1 MLTPELEEQQ
11 ARMAVGVSLTDFENM
26 PGTPDWCDE
35 QSPVSKSDVIAIYRT
50 QRLIEAIQTDIATK
64 KGQRR

>member
-1 MLTPELEEQQ
+1 M
-11 ARMAVGVSLTDFENM
+11 TDFENM